1 MCTVI
6 FYFHMYHVSTIFE
19 NDRNFSHLSTLER
32 EMSFRSEMGLYYSY
46 YKTLVEAKT
55 FYEGLVLLTT
65 DNSTEYP
72 TVINVIGRFNVYPE
86 IIVALVYRIFV
97 EYIGLS
103 SKVCW
108 QIEREALPPVISC
121 VGLGDQMYFY
131 INAIWLASGLTM
143 IVVFLYGTFLSRS
156 DVGGTLAVICFF
168 YNHAECTRVQWAPP
182 LRESFAYPFLLLEIF
197 HLSFFLRNRVQVMS
211 PWSTRLNMF
220 AIILNTTLVLIMW
233 QFSQFILASQLLVLN
248 LMEAMNL
255 IKRSTFLTVIVGQ
268 SIGVTFSA
276 LLLFGNKFLLSS
288 LLVCTLFAVVLT
300 VSVLERLMPLKGF
313 VKTVLSRFLFLGV
326 GILVTKKLLGFMIV
340 NEDDSHIINI
350 LYSKFTAY
358 KDFHTL
364 MYTCAAEFDFLP
376 REMIS
381 NIVKTLLLPSAFAAI
396 LAFATYSLHSWTFSS
411 SDISTVES
419 DVVYSILQLGPFIV
433 MSALVMRLKLFLT
446 PQLCI
451 LTSLLAA
458 RRLNL
463 EEVNPRLQRG
473 RVEKHFKKT
482 TPVHPTEIRAS
493 ISPFSAVYF
502 NTTSAL
508 ANYATEAFFS
518 FLRSRELHWAGLVL
532 LVCCMSPRGLYNLRR
547 QWGIMGEA
555 SNPPMEEMLL
565 WVQASTSST
574 SVFGGPMSVMANL
587 KLSTGRAIV
596 NHPHYE
602 DQGSREKTK
611 RVYTAFSRKTPR
623 EVFQTLVRLQVNY
636 LVLEERWCFSGSRE
650 GCFMVDLW
658 DVEDPENSKNPA
670 VCPQLFYDPPPPF
683 RKVFHNRVY
692 VILHLPSDNATRTKN
707 YRRNI

>member
-6 FYFHMYHVSTIFE
+6 FYFHVYHVSTIFE
-19 NDRNFSHLSTLER
+19 NDRHFSHLSTLER

-46 YKTLVEAKT
+46 YKTLVEART

-72 TVINVIGRFNVYPE
+72 TVINAVGRFNVYPE
-86 IIVALVYRIFV
+86 MLVALAYRTFV

-108 QIEREALPPVISC
+108 QIEREGLPPVISC
-121 VGLGDQMYFY
+121 VGLGDPMYFY
-131 INAIWLASGLTM
+131 INAIWLTSGLTM

-197 HLSFFLRNRVQVMS
+197 HFSFFLRNRVQVMS

-220 AIILNTTLVLIMW
+220 AIILNTTLVLIVW

-248 LMEAMNL
+248 LMEAVNF
-255 IKRSTFLTVIVGQ
+255 IKRSTFLTIIVGQ

-288 LLVCTLFAVVLT
+288 LLVCTLFTIVLT

-313 VKTVLSRFLFLGV
+313 LKTFLSRFLFLGV
-326 GILVTKKLLGFMIV
+326 GILVTKKLLGFMIG

-350 LYSKFTAY
+350 LYSKFTVY

-381 NIVKTLLLPSAFAAI
+381 IIVKTLLLPSAFAAI
-396 LAFATYSLHSWTFSS
+396 LAFAMYSLHSWTFSS
-411 SDISTVES
+411 SSDILTVES

-458 RRLNL
+458 RR
-463 EEVNPRLQRG
+463 
-473 RVEKHFKKT
+473 
-482 TPVHPTEIRAS
+482 
-493 ISPFSAVYF
+493 
-502 NTTSAL
+502 
-508 ANYATEAFFS
+508 FFS

-532 LVCCMSPRGLYNLRR
+532 LVCCMSPQGLYNLRR

-602 DQGSREKTK
+602 DQGSRDKTK

-623 EVFQTLVRLQVNY
+623 EVFQTLSRLHVNY

-658 DVEDPENSKNPA
+658 DVEDPENSNNPA

-683 RKVFHNRVY
+683 RKVFHNRMAQFLGADLITVPNAPR
-692 VILHLPSDNATRTKN
+692 LPSVGTCASYTEDTMDTSLL
-707 YRRNI
+707 IP

>member
-1 MCTVI
+1 
-6 FYFHMYHVSTIFE
+6 
-19 NDRNFSHLSTLER
+19 
-32 EMSFRSEMGLYYSY
+32 MGLYYSY
-46 YKTLVEAKT
+46 YKTLVEART
-55 FYEGLVLLTT
+55 FYEGLVHLTT

-86 IIVALVYRIFV
+86 IVVALVYRILV

-103 SKVCW
+103 SKICW
-108 QIEREALPPVISC
+108 QIEREGQPPVISC
-121 VGLGDQMYFY
+121 VGLGDHMYFY

-156 DVGGTLAVICFF
+156 SVGGILAVICFF
-168 YNHAECTRVQWAPP
+168 YNHGECTRVQWAPP
-182 LRESFAYPFLLLEIF
+182 LRESFAYPFLLLGIF

-211 PWSTRLNMF
+211 PWSTRLNIF

-255 IKRSTFLTVIVGQ
+255 IKRSTFLMIIVGQ
-268 SIGVTFSA
+268 SIGVIFSA

-288 LLVCTLFAVVLT
+288 FLVCTLFAIVLT

-313 VKTVLSRFLFLGV
+313 LKTFLSRFLFLGV
-326 GILVTKKLLGFMIV
+326 GILVTKKLLGFMIG

-376 REMIS
+376 WEMIS
-381 NIVKTLLLPSAFAAI
+381 NIVETLLLPSAFAAI
-396 LAFATYSLHSWTFSS
+396 LVFAMYSLHRWTFSS
-411 SDISTVES
+411 SDILTVES

-446 PQLCI
+446 PHLCI
-451 LTSLLAA
+451 LTSLLGA
-458 RRLNL
+458 RR
-463 EEVNPRLQRG
+463 
-473 RVEKHFKKT
+473 
-482 TPVHPTEIRAS
+482 
-493 ISPFSAVYF
+493 
-502 NTTSAL
+502 
-508 ANYATEAFFS
+508 FFS
-518 FLRSRELHWAGLVL
+518 FLRSRELHLVWLIL
-532 LVCCMSPRGLYNLRR
+532 LVCCMSTRGLYNLRR
-547 QWGIMGEA
+547 QWGITGEA

-565 WVQASTSST
+565 WVQSSTNST

-602 DQGSREKTK
+602 DRGSREKTK
-611 RVYTAFSRKTPR
+611 RVYTAFSRKTPW
-623 EVFQTLVRLQVNY
+623 EVFQTLARLQVQYRCFQYLFLSVSLCNFVTPPPSFPLAQVNY

-658 DVEDPENSKNPA
+658 DVEDPENSKSPA

-692 VILHLPSDNATRTKN
+692 VILHLPSDNATHTKN
-707 YRRNI
+707 YWRNI

>member
-1 MCTVI
+1 
-6 FYFHMYHVSTIFE
+6 MYHVSTIFE
-19 NDRNFSHLSTLER
+19 NDRHFSHLSTLER

-46 YKTLVEAKT
+46 YKTLVEART
-55 FYEGLVLLTT
+55 FYEGLVHLTT

-86 IIVALVYRIFV
+86 IVVALVYRTFV

-108 QIEREALPPVISC
+108 QIEREGLPPVISC

-143 IVVFLYGTFLSRS
+143 MVVFLYGTFLSRS
-156 DVGGTLAVICFF
+156 TFGGTLAVICFF
-168 YNHAECTRVQWAPP
+168 YNHGECTRVQWSPP

-211 PWSTRLNMF
+211 PWSTRLNIF

-233 QFSQFILASQLLVLN
+233 QFSQFVLASQLLVLY
-248 LMEAMNL
+248 LMDAMRS
-255 IKRSTFLTVIVGQ
+255 IKRTTFLMVIVGQ
-268 SIGVTFSA
+268 SVGVTFSA

-288 LLVCTLFAVVLT
+288 LLVCTLLTIVLA

-313 VKTVLSRFLFLGV
+313 VRTFLLRFLFLGV
-326 GILVTKKLLGFMIV
+326 GTLVTKKLLGFMIG
-340 NEDDSHIINI
+340 NEDDSHITNL

-376 REMIS
+376 WEMIS
-381 NIVKTLLLPSAFAAI
+381 NIVETFLLPSAFAAI
-396 LAFATYSLHSWTFSS
+396 LAFAMYSFHSWTFSI
-411 SDISTVES
+411 SDVLTVES

-433 MSALVMRLKLFLT
+433 MAALVMRLKLFLT
-446 PQLCI
+446 PHLCI
-451 LTSLLAA
+451 LTSLLGA
-458 RRLNL
+458 RR
-463 EEVNPRLQRG
+463 
-473 RVEKHFKKT
+473 
-482 TPVHPTEIRAS
+482 
-493 ISPFSAVYF
+493 
-502 NTTSAL
+502 
-508 ANYATEAFFS
+508 FFS
-518 FLRSRELHWAGLVL
+518 FLRSRNIHWAGLVL
-532 LVCCMSPRGLYNLRR
+532 LVCCMSPRGLYNLRQ

-565 WVQASTSST
+565 WVRVNTNTT

-602 DQGSREKTK
+602 NQGSREKTK
-611 RVYTAFSRKTPR
+611 RVYTAFSRKTPW
-623 EVFQTLVRLQVNY
+623 EVFQTLTRLQVNY

-658 DVEDPENSKNPA
+658 DVEDPENSENPA

-692 VILHLPSDNATRTKN
+692 VILHLSSDNVTRTKN
-707 YRRNI
+707 YWRNI